1 MPNDWDRNNPLV
13 HVPPKN
19 LFETAVQS
27 DLVLLD
33 DFLPQWD
40 VRERHEVLCPYTP
53 VER

>member
-19 LFETAVQS
+19 LSGTAVQS